1 LEHTINDVGIFE
13 ACGKDLKENSN
24 DCMKA
29 RNKVWHQEW
38 WNVTKKMEGKKKK
51 KSPRIASM
59 MEEGEKIEGM
69 IVERGINDGRMSKTK
84 GHLRA

>member
-1 LEHTINDVGIFE
+1 LEHTINDAGIFE
-13 ACGKDLKENSN
+13 VCGKDLKENSN

-38 WNVTKKMEGKKKK
+38 WNVKKWRKKKQK

-59 MEEGEKIEGM
+59 KESEKIEGM

>member
-1 LEHTINDVGIFE
+1 MASRMVECN
-13 ACGKDLKENSN
+13 
-24 DCMKA
+24 
-29 RNKVWHQEW
+29 
-38 WNVTKKMEGKKKK
+38 KKMEGKKKK

-59 MEEGEKIEGM
+59 MEESEKIEGM

>member
-1 LEHTINDVGIFE
+1 MVE
-13 ACGKDLKENSN
+13 C
-24 DCMKA
+24 
-29 RNKVWHQEW
+29 
-38 WNVTKKMEGKKKK
+38 KKKWRKKKQK

-59 MEEGEKIEGM
+59 KESEKIEGM

>member
-1 LEHTINDVGIFE
+1 MEHTINDAGIFE
-13 ACGKDLKENSN
+13 VCGKDLKENSN
-24 DCMKA
+24 DSMKA

-38 WNVTKKMEGKKKK
+38 WNVKKMEEKKQK

-59 MEEGEKIEGM
+59 KESEKIEGM

-84 GHLRA
+84 GDLRA